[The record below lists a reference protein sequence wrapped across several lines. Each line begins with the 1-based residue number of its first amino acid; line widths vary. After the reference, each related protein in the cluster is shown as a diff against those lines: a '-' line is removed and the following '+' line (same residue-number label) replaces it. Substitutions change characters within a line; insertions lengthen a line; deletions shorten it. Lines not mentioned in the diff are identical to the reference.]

1 MKNASHWILPKICLN
16 SQFAGPWKLSLETSL
31 DVCFF
36 FLKLLLEVSMHCS
49 LSILS
54 VPSEVWLHY
63 CSSGGSPLPLYP
75 SDLCA
80 IENNPHHGT
89 SVLTISTHRKSF
101 RGVVQ
106 ICISF
111 WGGLMRIVS
120 IQRTTLP
127 PSLFWLCSYE
137 FAHSELLI
145 LLPLLF

>member
-1 MKNASHWILPKICLN
+1 MPAIRFFLKFAWTLN
-16 SQFAGPWKLSLETSL
+16 LQGHENWAWRRVWMF
-31 DVCFF
+31 VFF

-106 ICISF
+106 FCISF